1 MHIDNTIGRGPRLRN
16 PSHRYSKHRL
26 VFPEERNHLEVG
38 AGGGRLLESLASDEG
53 LVRHAGFLHCLRA
66 LVQLAHEALVGRQ
79 LGFCER
85 LADVGDGGLYQGE
98 DRGLVRGDDVDGV
111 AFGGGHCGCGG
122 V

>member
-1 MHIDNTIGRGPRLRN
+1 MHIDNAIGQGPRLRN
-16 PSHRYSKHRL
+16 PSRRRSEHRL
-26 VFPEERNHLEVG
+26 VFLEERNHLGVG
-38 AGGGRLLESLASDEG
+38 ADGGQLLESLAGDEG
-53 LVRHAGFLHCLRA
+53 LVHHAGFLRRLRA

-85 LADVGDGGLYQGE
+85 LADVGDGGLHQGE

-111 AFGGGHCGCGG
+111 AFGGGHCDCSG